1 MEELV
6 REDDDG
12 APVELR
18 AECVSILLSDEL
30 ELRTNL
36 SATDELRAVVVE
48 PVDDMREDDGVD

>member
-1 MEELV
+1 M

-18 AECVSILLSDEL
+18 AEGVSILLSDEL

-36 SATDELRAVVVE
+36 SATDELRAAVVE
-48 PVDDMREDDGVD
+48 PVDDMRQDDGVD